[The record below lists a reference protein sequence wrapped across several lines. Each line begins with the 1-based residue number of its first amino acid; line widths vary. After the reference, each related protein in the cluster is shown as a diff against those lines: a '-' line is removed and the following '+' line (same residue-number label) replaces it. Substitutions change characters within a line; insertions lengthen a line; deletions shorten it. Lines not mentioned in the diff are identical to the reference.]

1 MRLAVNGRFY
11 AAPLTGVQR
20 FAVEVTRRLARLAEL
35 ELFLPAGV
43 EPPAELDGRVR
54 VHRGR
59 LRGHAWEQLELPRAL
74 ARARPDIGL
83 HLAGTAPLAATGH
96 VVAIHDLL
104 PLSNPEWFGRRFR
117 IWRAAVLRRTA
128 PRAAAVLTVSDW
140 AAEELRRRLGV
151 APARLFVV
159 TQGLAPFDA
168 PAPADAVARVRSR
181 YALPERF
188 LLAVGAGDPRKNLG
202 FLEVVREFWPAAG
215 GAPPPLVLVGAPAA
229 RVHPP
234 GARGHRPAGRVHPT
248 AAREHASLPRIDPS
262 GAGPAAPGAPTHVVG
277 ATGGARLLGR
287 VPDDELHALY
297 TAASALCFPSLA
309 EGFGRPPLEAL
320 ACGTPAVAA
329 DYAAAADVLGRWL
342 PVLPLDPALWART
355 LAELVVPGPARD
367 AAVARGR
374 GLAGRFD
381 WDAAAAQVLSACH
394 AAAQHGGRR

>member
-20 FAVEVTRRLARLAEL
+20 FAIEVTRRLAWLAEP

-43 EPPAELDGRVR
+43 EPPAELVGRVR
-54 VHRGR
+54 VRRGR

-74 ARARPDIGL
+74 ARARPDVEL
-83 HLAGTAPLAATGH
+83 HLAGTAPLASTGH

-117 IWRAAVLRRTA
+117 LWRTAVLRRTA

-140 AAEELRRRLGV
+140 AAEEVRRRLGV

-159 TQGLAPFDA
+159 TQGLAPFDR
-168 PAPADAVARVRSR
+168 PAPADAVARVRER

-202 FLEVVREFWPAAG
+202 FLEAVRDAWPEAG
-215 GAPPPLVLVGAPAA
+215 GEPPPLVLVGEPAA

-234 GARGHRPAGRVHPT
+234 GARRLAPVAQR
-248 AAREHASLPRIDPS
+248 SSS
-262 GAGPAAPGAPTHVVG
+262 GAGPTPPAAPTHVPG
-277 ATGGARLLGR
+277 GSGGAQFLGR

-374 GLAGRFD
+374 GLARRFD
-381 WDAAAAQVLSACH
+381 WDAAAAQVLSACQ
-394 AAAQHGGRR
+394 AAARRGGRR